1 VSVLFAAPD
10 AQSSLEKNPQKKGVA
25 AACEKLLLRIGH
37 VLEHHPK
44 QVTAAVAVLLFG
56 AGSAAF
62 AVANF
67 DPMPDNVVVRQVV
80 QDVTP
85 LPLDEQ
91 LHQLEDHSFSLY
103 RTEATR
109 ASDTAE
115 ALLARLGIADAAAAA
130 FLRHEPTFRSQVL
143 GHTGHL
149 VSVETNDRDELL
161 KLTFRWV
168 PEKNGMFKRLVVD
181 RAAPGVY
188 VSHIDTAPLEV
199 RVRLGSAVVRSSLFG
214 AADEAHIP
222 DAIVSQ
228 MVEIFSNGV
237 DFQHDLRRGDR
248 FNVVYETLEADGEP
262 LRTGRI
268 LSAEYVNGGKP
279 YNAVW
284 FQPPGEK
291 GGYYT
296 LDGQSLQ
303 TPYLAA
309 PLQYSRVTSG
319 FAMRMHPILNQWKA
333 HLGIDYGAAL
343 GTPVRTVGD
352 GVIEFAGVQNGFGN
366 VIIVRHNASEETVY
380 AHLSRIGVRTGQHV
394 DQGQFIGAVGQTGWA
409 TGPHLHF
416 EFRVNG
422 VHQNPALIARRHEGT
437 PLSAQLRPEFE
448 RVASMMR
455 IQLAAAARETVLAS
469 AQ

>member
-10 AQSSLEKNPQKKGVA
+10 AQPSLEKNPKKSGIA
-25 AACEKLLLRIGH
+25 AACERLLLRTAH
-37 VLEHHPK
+37 ALEHHPK
-44 QVTAAVAVLLFG
+44 QVTAAIAVLLFG

-67 DPMPDNVVVRQVV
+67 DPMPDSVVVRQVV

-109 ASDTAE
+109 ASDTVE

-143 GHTGHL
+143 GRANRL
-149 VSVETNDRDELL
+149 VSVETNDRDELM
-161 KLTFRWV
+161 KLTFRWA

-188 VSHIDTAPLEV
+188 VSHVDTAPLEV

-222 DAIVSQ
+222 DAVVSQ

-291 GGYYT
+291 GGYYS

-309 PLQYSRVTSG
+309 PLQFSRVTSG
-319 FAMRMHPILNQWKA
+319 FAMRMHPILHQWKA

-394 DQGQFIGAVGQTGWA
+394 EQGEFIGNVGQTGWA

-422 VHQNPALIARRHEGT
+422 VHQNPTLIARRHEGT

-448 RVASMMR
+448 RVANIMR

>member
-1 VSVLFAAPD
+1 MNLKRS
-10 AQSSLEKNPQKKGVA
+10 GIA

-37 VLEHHPK
+37 ALEHHPK

-67 DPMPDNVVVRQVV
+67 DPMQDNVVVRQVV
-80 QDVTP
+80 QDVEP

-109 ASDTAE
+109 ASDTVE
-115 ALLARLGIADAAAAA
+115 ALLERLGIADAAAAA

-143 GHTGHL
+143 GRAGRL
-149 VSVETNDRDELL
+149 VSVETNDRNELM
-161 KLTFRWV
+161 KLTFRWA

-188 VSHIDTAPLEV
+188 VSHVDTAPLEV
-199 RVRLGSAVVRSSLFG
+199 RVRMGSAVIRGSLFG

-222 DAIVSQ
+222 DSIVSQ

-279 YNAVW
+279 FNAVW
-284 FQPPGEK
+284 FQPPGGK
-291 GGYYT
+291 GGYYS

-303 TPYLAA
+303 TPFLAA

-319 FAMRMHPILNQWKA
+319 FSMRMHPILHEWKA
-333 HLGIDYGAAL
+333 HMGIDYGAAI

-352 GVIEFAGVQNGFGN
+352 GVVEFAGVQNGFGN
-366 VIIVRHNASEETVY
+366 VIIVRHNATEETVY
-380 AHLSRIGVRTGQHV
+380 AHLSRIGVRKGEHV
-394 DQGQFIGAVGQTGWA
+394 DQGEFIGAVGQTGWA

-437 PLSAQLRPEFE
+437 PISAQLRPEFD
-448 RVASMMR
+448 RVASIMR

>member
-1 VSVLFAAPD
+1 
-10 AQSSLEKNPQKKGVA
+10 
-25 AACEKLLLRIGH
+25 LLLRIGH
-37 VLEHHPK
+37 ALEHHPK

-80 QDVTP
+80 QDVEP
-85 LPLDEQ
+85 LAVDEQ
-91 LHQLEDHSFSLY
+91 LRQLEDHSFSLY

-115 ALLARLGIADAAAAA
+115 ALLARLGVADAAAAA

-143 GHTGHL
+143 GRAGRL

-188 VSHIDTAPLEV
+188 VSHVDTAPLEV
-199 RVRLGSAVVRSSLFG
+199 RVRMGSAVVRSSLFG
-214 AADEAHIP
+214 AADDAHIP
-222 DAIVSQ
+222 DAVVSQ
-228 MVEIFSNGV
+228 MVEIFSNGI
-237 DFQHDLRRGDR
+237 DFQHDLHRGDR

-284 FQPPGEK
+284 FQPPGGK
-291 GGYYT
+291 GSYYS

-309 PLQYSRVTSG
+309 PLQYSRITSG
-319 FAMRMHPILNQWKA
+319 FTMRMHPILHEWKA
-333 HLGIDYGAAL
+333 HLGVDYAAAI

-352 GVIEFAGVQNGFGN
+352 GVVEFAGVQNGFGN
-366 VIIVRHNASEETVY
+366 VIIVRHNATEQTVY
-380 AHLSRIGVRTGQHV
+380 AHLSRIGVHRGEHV
-394 DQGQFIGAVGQTGWA
+394 DQGEFIGAVGQTGWA

-422 VHQNPALIARRHEGT
+422 VYQNPTVIARRHEGT
-437 PLSAQLRPEFE
+437 PISAQLRPEFD
-448 RVASMMR
+448 RVASVMR
-455 IQLAAAARETVLAS
+455 IQLAAAARETMLAS

>member
-1 VSVLFAAPD
+1 
-10 AQSSLEKNPQKKGVA
+10 LEKNPKKNGVS
-25 AACEKLLLRIGH
+25 AACERLLLRIGH
-37 VLEHHPK
+37 ALEHHPK

-80 QDVTP
+80 QDVEP
-85 LPLDEQ
+85 LAVDEQ
-91 LHQLEDHSFSLY
+91 LRQLEDHSFSLY

-115 ALLARLGIADAAAAA
+115 ALLARLGVADAAAAA

-143 GHTGHL
+143 GRAGRL

-188 VSHIDTAPLEV
+188 VSHVDTAPLEV
-199 RVRLGSAVVRSSLFG
+199 RVRMGSAVVRSSLFG
-214 AADEAHIP
+214 AADDAHIP
-222 DAIVSQ
+222 DAVVSQ
-228 MVEIFSNGV
+228 MVEIFSNGI
-237 DFQHDLRRGDR
+237 DFQHDLHRGDR

-284 FQPPGEK
+284 FQPPGGK
-291 GGYYT
+291 GSYYS

-309 PLQYSRVTSG
+309 PLQYSRITSG
-319 FAMRMHPILNQWKA
+319 FTMRMHPILHEWKA
-333 HLGIDYGAAL
+333 HLGVDYAAAI

-352 GVIEFAGVQNGFGN
+352 GVVEFAGVQNGFGN
-366 VIIVRHNASEETVY
+366 VIIVRHNATEQTVY
-380 AHLSRIGVRTGQHV
+380 AHLSRIGVHRGEHV
-394 DQGQFIGAVGQTGWA
+394 DQGEFIGAVGQTGWA

-422 VHQNPALIARRHEGT
+422 VYQNPTVIARRHEGT
-437 PLSAQLRPEFE
+437 PISAQLRPEFD
-448 RVASMMR
+448 RVASVMR
-455 IQLAAAARETVLAS
+455 IQLAAAARETMLAS